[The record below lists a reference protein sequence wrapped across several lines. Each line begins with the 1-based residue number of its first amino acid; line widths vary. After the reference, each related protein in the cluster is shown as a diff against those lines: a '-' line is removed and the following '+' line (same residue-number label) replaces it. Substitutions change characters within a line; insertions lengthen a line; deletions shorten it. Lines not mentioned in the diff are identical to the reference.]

1 MFFSMDYGQWGI
13 EHCNGFK
20 VRFHKIPNKCPF
32 FSHSIFFTIVDLNF
46 EEIDDATHFSA
57 TTLNQNEQPEETF
70 RFDKNTTDQAKWTQV
85 TDFKTINIEAKNY
98 FPKKVLGEIRG
109 SCHDMLL
116 FLSFQRRIQKYHSTF
131 IMNAGILNFLAT
143 VSNITRPDFNFFQ

>member
-1 MFFSMDYGQWGI
+1 M
-13 EHCNGFK
+13 
-20 VRFHKIPNKCPF
+20 
-32 FSHSIFFTIVDLNF
+32 DLNF

-85 TDFKTINIEAKNY
+85 TDFKTINIVTKLA
-98 FPKKVLGEIRG
+98 FRIFGEIRDSYHG
-109 SCHDMLL
+109 MLL

-131 IMNAGILNFLAT
+131 FMNAGILNFLAT